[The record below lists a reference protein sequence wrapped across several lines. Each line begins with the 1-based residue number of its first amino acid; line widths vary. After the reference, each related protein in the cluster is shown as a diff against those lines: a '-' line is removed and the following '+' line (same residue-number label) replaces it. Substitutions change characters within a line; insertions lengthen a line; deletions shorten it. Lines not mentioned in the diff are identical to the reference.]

1 MTFKDSVKGAS
12 PINLHEIGNKTH
24 VTVELGM
31 LIRGAVIVAAA
42 VMAYMNFMVRVDR
55 LEATN
60 RELQKNLVIADS
72 LVRKDI
78 RITIEALQKDI
89 TTRTEIMV
97 AARETD
103 LREVRT
109 SLVTEVEAL
118 TAEIEATAG
127 QVSLEL
133 ENLKTLI
140 VSVNSTTHAELRPA
154 IKNVQNAL
162 DLQIESMNKR
172 LGLIEGQMQEQVKR
186 SLWKFGKK

>member
-1 MTFKDSVKGAS
+1 MTFKEGVKEAS
-12 PINLHEIGNKTH
+12 PINLHNIGKKTH

-31 LIRGAVIVAAA
+31 LIRGVFIVAAA